1 MRGKSNR
8 IKRFFAVV
16 SMGLVVCIM
25 VSILPTNV
33 LAATKIP
40 ISNTDYCIVSSKDY
54 AIAPGITETD
64 VIWNDDTGDSQVAG
78 FMATIDAD
86 ALADGSVKVVAS
98 YDGFYEGSDSSKW
111 SVTSWSLATTTGQAA
126 AYEKATGENVVFATN
141 ADYYNMQTGQ
151 PLGVLIMNG
160 VNCNP
165 DKTAAEPYFA
175 ILNDG
180 TAVIREAGTSVDDV
194 QEAISGPFFLIQDG
208 KIVTSADNTDLMP
221 RNCIGLTADGDII
234 TFVADGR
241 QYPYSVGTTLYELA
255 CYLLDQGCVDALYL
269 DGGGSAT
276 FASELEGSGELTVRN
291 SPSDGSERT
300 VSSALL
306 VISTVAASGEFDHAS
321 ISPNREEYMPYSTVQ
336 FSAVGVDYSGSEADL
351 TDRVTL
357 A

>member
-1 MRGKSNR
+1 MKGKSNR
-8 IKRFFAVV
+8 IKRLFAGI
-16 SMGLVVCIM
+16 STGLVACM
-25 VSILPTNV
+25 VLSILPTNV
-33 LAATKIP
+33 FAATKDP
-40 ISNTDYCIVSSKDY
+40 ISNTDYSIVSSKDY
-54 AIAPGITETD
+54 AIAPGVTETD
-64 VIWNDDTGDSQVAG
+64 VIWNDNTGDSQVVG
-78 FMATIDAD
+78 FMSTIDAD

-98 YDGFYEGSDSSKW
+98 YGGFYEGSDSSKW
-111 SVTSWSLATTTGQAA
+111 SVTSWGLASTTGQAA

-141 ADYYNMQTGQ
+141 GDYYNMQTGQ
-151 PLGVLIMNG
+151 PSGVLIMNG

-180 TAVIREAGTSVDDV
+180 TAVIRKAGTSVEDV

-208 KIVTSADNTDLMP
+208 KIVTSPNNTDQMP
-221 RNCIGLTADGDII
+221 RNSIGLTADGDII

-276 FASELEGSGELTVRN
+276 FASELEGSGQLTVRN

-306 VISTVAASGEFDHAS
+306 VISTVTPSGEFDHAS
-321 ISPNREEYMPYSTVQ
+321 ISPNGEEYMPYSTVQ
-336 FSAVGVDYSGSEADL
+336 FCAVGVDYSGGEA
-351 TDRVTL
+351 TL
-357 A
+357 PDGVI